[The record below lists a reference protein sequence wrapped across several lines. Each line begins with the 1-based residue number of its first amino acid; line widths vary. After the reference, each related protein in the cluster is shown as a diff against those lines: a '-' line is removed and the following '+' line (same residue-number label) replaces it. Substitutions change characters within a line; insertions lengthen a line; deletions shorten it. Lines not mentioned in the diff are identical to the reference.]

1 MIQRGSQRI
10 SEGPQQKGG
19 AMNLS
24 KRLDF
29 RLCTLA
35 LSVGLLVA
43 LAISET
49 ALAGGGNSANAKLC
63 QKGGWQNLMNSNAAQ
78 FTSEDQCVSYGAHGR
93 SIYALARIEVELSGQ
108 QPFDG
113 IFVSM
118 NGFGLKPTTLTT
130 TTLTLNGAF
139 LKFSSVFVP
148 ANGTVSDSV
157 GSFEFPCVEG
167 NVYSAAA
174 TGTSADS
181 LSTPTVPGIPIT
193 SNTVTRTSSCP

>member
-1 MIQRGSQRI
+1 MS
-10 SEGPQQKGG
+10 
-19 AMNLS
+19 LS

-43 LAISET
+43 VASGT
-49 ALAGGGNSANAKLC
+49 AHAGGGNSGNAKLC
-63 QKGGWQNLMNSNAAQ
+63 QKGGWQNLMNSSAAQ
-78 FTSEDQCVSYGAHGR
+78 FTSDDQCVSYGAHGGA
-93 SIYALARIEVELSGQ
+93 IYALARIEVELSGQ

-113 IFVSM
+113 IFVSVD
-118 NGFGLKPTTLTT
+118 GFGLKPTTLTT
-130 TTLTLNGAF
+130 TTLTLNDAF
-139 LKFSSVFVP
+139 LKFSSVFVL

-167 NVYSAAA
+167 NVYAASA

-181 LSTPTVPGIPIT
+181 LNTPTEPGIPIT